1 MRVFRARAKML
12 GVVLV
17 CLTVLPLSGCVYL
30 VVGSLGALGGYVAS
44 PDTVEGTIID
54 RDYEAVWR
62 RAQDVL
68 SHMGMLTQSQE
79 TAGLLEADLHGTQVK
94 VMVLSTGANTVKIS
108 VKARKNFFPMIKS
121 AQDVY
126 VKIIQALDGAGWEE

>member
-12 GVVLV
+12 WVVLV

-54 RDYEAVWR
+54 RDYDRVWR
-62 RAQDVL
+62 RAQEVL
-68 SHMGMLTQSQE
+68 SQMGMLTQSQE
-79 TAGLLEADLHGTQVK
+79 TGGLLEADLQGTQVK
-94 VMVLSTGANTVKIS
+94 VMVLSTGVNTVKIS

-126 VKIIQALDGAGWEE
+126 VKIVQALEGEGWEE